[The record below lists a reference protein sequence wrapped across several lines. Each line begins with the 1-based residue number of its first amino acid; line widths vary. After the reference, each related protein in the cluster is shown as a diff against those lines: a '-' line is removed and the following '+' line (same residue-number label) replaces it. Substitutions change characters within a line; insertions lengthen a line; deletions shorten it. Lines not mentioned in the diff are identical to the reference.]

1 MRLCRFACRIVLAT
15 AVAVPLLGAVA
26 SAAEPA
32 WKEVSV
38 PDDWKKAPAGEKG
51 RLWYRTKI
59 AIPAAWQGRPLALA
73 TSLPDSVLAS
83 RGSYWKEG
91 LVVGA
96 ALGGLLN
103 VNTCGGTCE
112 KLEMAGSLWVMITPP
127 AEL

>member
-73 TSLPDSVLAS
+73 IESIDDA
-83 RGSYWKEG
+83 REIY
-91 LVVGA
+91 
-96 ALGGLLN
+96 LGGQLI
-103 VNTCGGTCE
+103 G
-112 KLEMAGSLWVMITPP
+112 KLGEFPP
-127 AEL
+127 QFRSA